1 MRAQTPSQLLATVE
15 SPPPPKNFSSDF
27 LMLSSA
33 KRHSIRLPAKIVA
46 QGLQSV
52 PLQNSDC

>member
-15 SPPPPKNFSSDF
+15 DPPPPKNCFSAI
-27 LMLSSA
+27 LVLSSA
-33 KRHSIRLPAKIVA
+33 KRHFTRLLAKIVA
-46 QGLQSV
+46 QELQSV

>member
-15 SPPPPKNFSSDF
+15 THPPPKNCSSAI

-33 KRHSIRLPAKIVA
+33 KRYFIRLLAKIVA
-46 QGLQSV
+46 QELQSV
-52 PLQNSDC
+52 PLQNSDY